1 MGNWRTDAKI
11 LKISIPLA
19 LLLLTAAAPTVAQD
33 FNQVQVESQKIA
45 EGVYMLAGAGG
56 NIGVSVGEDGVI
68 LIDDQFAPLTD
79 KVKAAVAKI
88 SDKPVR
94 FVLNTHWHRD
104 HTGGN
109 EKMGNAGAL
118 IVAHD
123 NVRERMSVEQLIEAF
138 GTRVPP
144 SPEGALPVVTF
155 NDTVTFHYNGEEI
168 HAFHVT
174 SAHTDG
180 DSIVHFRKANV
191 LHMGDA
197 FFNGNYPFIDVS
209 TGGSIDGMIAAAD
222 VALALIDAE
231 TKIIV
236 GHGPVAS
243 RDDLVA
249 FREMLKTVRDRIAP
263 LVEAGQSLEEVVAAQ
278 PTKDLDE
285 KWGNSFIKGEK
296 FVSIVYSSLSE

>member
-1 MGNWRTDAKI
+1 MGNWKTDAKI

-19 LLLLTAAAPTVAQD
+19 LLSLTAVVPAVAQNFD
-33 FNQVQVESQKIA
+33 EVEVESQKVA
-45 EGVYMLAGAGG
+45 EGVYVLTGAGG
-56 NIGVSVGEDGVI
+56 NIGVSVGDDGVI

-79 KVKAAVAKI
+79 KVKAAVGKI
-88 SDKPVR
+88 SDKPIR

-109 EKMGNAGAL
+109 EKLGEAGAL

-123 NVRERMSVEQLIEAF
+123 NVRERMSAEQLIEAF

-155 NDTVTFHYNGEEI
+155 NDTATFHYNGEDI
-168 HAFHVT
+168 HVFHVT

-180 DSIVHFRKANV
+180 DSIVHFRRANA

-197 FFNGNYPFIDVS
+197 FFNGKYPFIDVS
-209 TGGSIDGMIAAAD
+209 TGGSLEGMIAAAD
-222 VALALIDAE
+222 AVLPLIDDE

-249 FREMLKTVRDRIAP
+249 FQEMLKTVRDRIAP
-263 LVEAGQSLEEVVAAQ
+263 LVEAGQTLEEVVAAQ
-278 PTKDLDE
+278 PTKDFDE
-285 KWGNSFIKGEK
+285 KWGKSGINGET
-296 FVSIVYSSLSE
+296 FVSIVYSSLSK